1 MSCATIDPDAVAPE
15 VVAGIRVLPILHE
28 RPELAA
34 VVREVLDSVQP
45 AAVAVELP
53 SGLAEAVR
61 GAVARLPAVSV
72 VIAGDE
78 GDDRPLVW
86 PVTPGDPLVEAA
98 RWALDR
104 GRDLRLVDANR
115 PYDGRHWDA
124 VPDPHALWTIGV
136 EGWYDAVRRLAAEAP
151 SSDADRLREHTM
163 AHRIKA
169 AAASCHGP
177 VVAVVGATHAAG
189 LEQALRT
196 PTAEPFDRP
205 HAGSVM
211 VRNLHPESLTALLP
225 EMPVVHA
232 AWELMRD
239 GVVPERVPLGSTVAP
254 RVEVELGALRLVGGA
269 APETRRSRVE
279 DLARSVAS
287 RCHRTLGRR
296 PAIDRERVIHHLW
309 DLATASW
316 AEQAGESA
324 ARWQRRVFLDF
335 ARRQAR
341 LAGNLVPRLFEI
353 VVAARGVA
361 DDNLAWEVF
370 DAARTYPW
378 QREEAEIATARIDG
392 DRLDLGTRT
401 IRFRRR
407 FFRTKR
413 RLVSVPVK
421 EHPAPTDPAEWL
433 EGFTGEGLCSYP
445 PEDIVVEGWG
455 DRLKAKAVR
464 ELAAEHSH
472 SEPFTTSMLD
482 GIDLRETLLRFN
494 DDRIWVRERGRA
506 PGDASSLVVVFDDD
520 GSNYPYLMSWLGEH
534 EQESDMA
541 FYATDPLRQVVGPGI
556 LRATYGGFMLT
567 SPPRRLAD
575 PWQDPDYRVARSKA
589 EVLLMAAVD
598 YSVDKVVVHVG
609 PRPPAERLKRWAS
622 AKGRVIHHIPLGS
635 LSPRTVR
642 NVRVVHI
649 LSGYETREHAGKY
662 IW

>member
-1 MSCATIDPDAVAPE
+1 MTPAPLDPDAIAPE
-15 VVAGIRVLPILHE
+15 AIPGIRVLPILHE
-28 RPELAA
+28 RSDLAA
-34 VVREVLDSVQP
+34 VARGILDAVQP
-45 AAVAVELP
+45 AAVALELP
-53 SGLAEAVR
+53 SALSEAVR
-61 GAVARLPAVSV
+61 GSIARLPSISV
-72 VIAGDE
+72 VIAGAED
-78 GDDRPLVW
+78 DDRPLVW
-86 PVTPGDPLVEAA
+86 PVTPGDPLVEAG
-98 RWALDR
+98 RWALER
-104 GRDLRLVDANR
+104 GRELHLVDANR
-115 PYDGRHWDA
+115 RYDGRHWDA
-124 VPDPHALWTIGV
+124 VPDAHAMWTIGV
-136 EGWYDAVRRLAAEAP
+136 ERWFATVRELAAEAP
-151 SSDADRLREHTM
+151 ATDADRLREHTM

-169 AAASCHGP
+169 AASSCHGP
-177 VVAVVGATHAAG
+177 VIALVGAVHVDG
-189 LEQALRT
+189 VVNALRQ

-205 HAGSVM
+205 DVGSVM

-232 AWELMRD
+232 AWELVRD
-239 GVVPERVPLGSTVAP
+239 GAVPEDISVEATVAP
-254 RVEVELGALRLVGGA
+254 KVEMELGALRLVGGA
-269 APETRRSRVE
+269 SPETRRRRV
-279 DLARSVAS
+279 DALARSVAA
-287 RCHRTLGRR
+287 RGHRPLG
-296 PAIDRERVIHHLW
+296 AGWGVDREAVVHSVW

-316 AEQAGESA
+316 AEQAGETA

-341 LAGNLVPRLFEI
+341 LSGNLVPRLYEL

-378 QREEAEIATARIDG
+378 QREEADIATARIDG

-407 FFRTKR
+407 FFKTKR

-421 EHPAPTDPAEWL
+421 EHPTPTDPAEWL

-445 PEDIVVEGWG
+445 PEDIVVEQWG

-464 ELAAEHSH
+464 ELAAEHTR

-482 GIDLRETLLRFN
+482 GIDLRETLSRLTE
-494 DDRIWVRERGRA
+494 DRIWVRERGRA
-506 PGDASSLVVVFDDD
+506 PGDASSLVVIFDDD
-520 GSNYPYLMSWLGEH
+520 GPDYPYLMSWLGEH

-575 PWQDPDYRVARSKA
+575 PWQDPDYRAARSKA

-609 PRPPAERLKRWAS
+609 PHPPADRVKRWAS
-622 AKGRVIHHIPLGS
+622 LKGRVIHHIPLGS

-642 NVRVVHI
+642 KVRVVHI
-649 LSGYETREHAGKY
+649 LSGYETREHAGRY